1 MSDSSSQLT
10 TDEQE
15 QLVAYLDGELSEERC
30 ILVEDRLAKDAA
42 YRYQM
47 QRLARAWD
55 ALDELPHVTAGEEFA
70 KTTIEMVTVAAEKE
84 LTAKTLSIEKNRL
97 RRIVWTFGL
106 LAAMAILG
114 WIAAQKIWPNP
125 NQLLLADLP
134 VIERLDAYI
143 QFREVDFL
151 RQLARKLDGQLNQ
164 VREEELRIAYND
176 VIAVSNASHE
186 ERQQRIADM
195 DPEAKEEL
203 ASRFARFE
211 ELSSS
216 EQQRLRRLHQEMIL
230 SKDAPELMNTLTQ
243 YMAWLQNLSA
253 GNRAELRGLPTE
265 KRVDR
270 IAEMIRRDRQFKT
283 PPLSSVDLKAVRD
296 TAVNYLDQ
304 HQDEL
309 IREFVPTGQL
319 QERFNRNDRHRFAA
333 WWFLLGSHPQ
343 RRNAE
348 KHLGALY
355 QQVEKV
361 LSDDARRVLSENS
374 KDRMRDMIMLRWIGE
389 AILGKRNRLE
399 VTYEELESFFASDDL
414 SNDQKEWLLAL
425 PRDQIVPALHRLYV
439 QKQYGGWT
447 GPDRSGRMWRGD
459 RPGAGQPRR
468 GERGDRRNGSPP
480 DGPPRGPGFR
490 DQANPF
496 SEPPPPDSHP

>member
-164 VREEELRIAYND
+164 VREEELR
-176 VIAVSNASHE
+176 
-186 ERQQRIADM
+186 
-195 DPEAKEEL
+195 
-203 ASRFARFE
+203 
-211 ELSSS
+211 
-216 EQQRLRRLHQEMIL
+216 
-230 SKDAPELMNTLTQ
+230 
-243 YMAWLQNLSA
+243 
-253 GNRAELRGLPTE
+253 
-265 KRVDR
+265 
-270 IAEMIRRDRQFKT
+270 
-283 PPLSSVDLKAVRD
+283 
-296 TAVNYLDQ
+296 
-304 HQDEL
+304 
-309 IREFVPTGQL
+309 
-319 QERFNRNDRHRFAA
+319 
-333 WWFLLGSHPQ
+333 
-343 RRNAE
+343 
-348 KHLGALY
+348 
-355 QQVEKV
+355 
-361 LSDDARRVLSENS
+361 
-374 KDRMRDMIMLRWIGE
+374 
-389 AILGKRNRLE
+389 
-399 VTYEELESFFASDDL
+399 
-414 SNDQKEWLLAL
+414 
-425 PRDQIVPALHRLYV
+425 
-439 QKQYGGWT
+439 
-447 GPDRSGRMWRGD
+447 
-459 RPGAGQPRR
+459 
-468 GERGDRRNGSPP
+468 
-480 DGPPRGPGFR
+480 
-490 DQANPF
+490 
-496 SEPPPPDSHP
+496 